1 MMSIFASCCAAPSAT
16 AISGNDDPTLPG
28 KAQETP
34 FASLEPVKQAEAP
47 KTAPE
52 PVKEPVAPKTAPE
65 PVKEAEAPKSAPEPT
80 GAPKAEAAPE
90 TAPVEPA
97 KAEEPP
103 ADANG
108 LSGEMHYKYPI
119 EMPVPMTVIVDNA
132 GGGSTPGI
140 ACDFSCEK
148 LCLVQMIMP
157 KPGLVFM
164 WNKEASPQQLVQ
176 KWDRVCR
183 VSAKAMAKTAPDINE
198 ALKSGGRLTL
208 NMEHPGEIK
217 ASVKKNGKALG
228 LKLKQLEDM
237 KGVVIEEI
245 SDGIIKDMNESGAI
259 KPALKPWDV
268 IVEVNGKSKFGDEL
282 QKQVETLEEFTLK
295 VHAYKI

>member
-1 MMSIFASCCAAPSAT
+1 
-16 AISGNDDPTLPG
+16 
-28 KAQETP
+28 
-34 FASLEPVKQAEAP
+34 
-47 KTAPE
+47 
-52 PVKEPVAPKTAPE
+52 
-65 PVKEAEAPKSAPEPT
+65 
-80 GAPKAEAAPE
+80 
-90 TAPVEPA
+90 
-97 KAEEPP
+97 
-103 ADANG
+103 
-108 LSGEMHYKYPI
+108 MHYKYPI